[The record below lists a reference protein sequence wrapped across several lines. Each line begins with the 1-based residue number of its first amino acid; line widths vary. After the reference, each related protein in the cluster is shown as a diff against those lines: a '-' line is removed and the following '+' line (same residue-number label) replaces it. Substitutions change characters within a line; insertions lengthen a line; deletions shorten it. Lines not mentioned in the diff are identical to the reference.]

1 MTIDLFGPKEIGTG
15 IVLPAG
21 LLKVVEQDLV
31 DLSPW
36 HILPR
41 DQALAR
47 LEGLRTRYKTP
58 YVPFARRQDN
68 DDLAVLLPNAPDRVV
83 IVHDFASEGWEVRT
97 EYETFWDWFR
107 AAVEEMIAFE

>member
-1 MTIDLFGPKEIGTG
+1 MTIELIGPKDIEAG
-15 IVLPAG
+15 VLVPGG
-21 LLKVVEQDLV
+21 LLKVVEQNLV

-41 DQALAR
+41 DQALAH
-47 LEGLRTRYKTP
+47 LEGLRARYKTA

-83 IVHDFASEGWEVRT
+83 IVHDFASEGWELRAQ
-97 EYETFWDWFR
+97 YETFWDWFR
-107 AAVEEMIAFE
+107 AVIEEMIAFD

>member
-1 MTIDLFGPKEIGTG
+1 MHGHSENEVAI
-15 IVLPAG
+15 PAG
-21 LLKVVEQDLV
+21 LSRIVEQGLV

-36 HILPR
+36 LILRR

-47 LEGLRTRYKTP
+47 MEGLRERYKTA

-83 IVHDFASEGWEVRT
+83 IVHDFADEGCELRT
-97 EYETFWDWFR
+97 EYESFWDWFR
-107 AAVEEMIAFE
+107 VAIEDMIAFE